1 MCAREVVQSIV
12 EGFNSTILAYGQTG
26 AGKTYTMSGG
36 PQSYKYRGVTPRA
49 ISQIFNEIA
58 NREDQ
63 AFTVRVSFV
72 EIYNELLY
80 DLLTQ
85 SDTPLAIQDDSRGGV
100 QVKGLSM
107 KLCANEEEALN
118 CLFEGE
124 TNRTVAEHLL
134 NKSST
139 RSHCV
144 FTIHVESRSRVESS
158 EKVVFSKLNLV
169 DLAGSER
176 TKKTGSEGLT
186 LTEANFI
193 NKSLSYLE
201 QVVIALSDRETG
213 HVPYRQ
219 SKLTHMLK
227 DSIGGN
233 CKTLMIA
240 NVWPEVAHIEETI
253 STLRFATR
261 MMRVSN
267 DAVVNIQLDPAQ
279 LIKRYEREIRDL
291 RQELAMH
298 DTLAGR
304 GRITYEP
311 YSSEQQYK
319 VQKTAEGYLDGTLED
334 VEFDSLRMVKELFVQ
349 FRNIYRHTLTRL
361 GFPDFKLQKE
371 RPESSRS
378 PRTAVSSRQPHDRTV
393 EVEENTGVGDE
404 EKLEG
409 FGLGVAGL
417 GSKPIDATALEPKE
431 RFVQIEEEPD
441 LSKPQSAADS
451 KKPSA
456 RRALPTVD
464 KNQAF
469 MDFKNSAG
477 RDIEDSLRENKVSDR
492 QRDFKDSSAQLR
504 AQTNELNTTKVR
516 IDEIA
521 QQISVIRSNRPME
534 EDVIDEEEFALIK
547 QMKDLKQ
554 NYRLNYA
561 SLQTL
566 KQENQRLAQAIEQGR
581 TRLVAEFE
589 AWYEEKFGARVTFK
603 APEARPEVAKIDED
617 VDQDAISY
625 IKAKKNVETLHRAKK
640 QLSSVRRT

>member
-1 MCAREVVQSIV
+1 
-12 EGFNSTILAYGQTG
+12 
-26 AGKTYTMSGG
+26 MSGG
-36 PQSYKYRGVTPRA
+36 PQSYKYRGVIPRA
-49 ISQIFNEIA
+49 ISQIFNEIS

-63 AFTVRVSFV
+63 AFSVRVSFV

-80 DLLTQ
+80 DLLNQ
-85 SDTPLAIQDDSRGGV
+85 SDTALAVQDDARGGIH
-100 QVKGLSM
+100 VKGLSM

-240 NVWPEVAHIEETI
+240 NIWPEVSHIEETI

-311 YSSEQQYK
+311 YSPEQQYK
-319 VQKTAEGYLDGTLED
+319 MQKLAEGYLDGEHDD

-349 FRNIYRHTLTRL
+349 FRNIYRHTITRL

-371 RPESSRS
+371 RPESSRT
-378 PRTAVSSRQPHDRTV
+378 PRTVPHDRTF
-393 EVEENTGVGDE
+393 EVEDDAGVGDE

-409 FGLGVAGL
+409 FGLGVAGP
-417 GSKPIDATALEPKE
+417 GSKPLDASALEPKE
-431 RFVQIEEEPD
+431 RFVQIEEGEEEH
-441 LSKPQSAADS
+441 KVASAVESS

-456 RRALPTVD
+456 RSMKPSVD

-477 RDIEDSLRENKVSDR
+477 RTIEDALRENK
-492 QRDFKDSSAQLR
+492 RDFKSSSAQLKQQ
-504 AQTNELNTTKVR
+504 ANELNSTKQR
-516 IDEIA
+516 IDDIKA
-521 QQISVIRSNRPME
+521 RIDQIRAGRPME
-534 EDVIDEEEFALIK
+534 DDVIDEEEYALIK
-547 QMKDLKQ
+547 QMKDLKH
-554 NYRLNYA
+554 NYRATYA

-566 KQENQRLAQAIEQGR
+566 KQENQRLGQAIEQGR
-581 TRLVAEFE
+581 NRLVAEFE
-589 AWYEEKFGARVTFK
+589 AWYEEKFGARVSFK
-603 APEARPEVAKIDED
+603 VPDVKPEVAKVDED
-617 VDQDAISY
+617 VDSDALAY

-640 QLSSVRRT
+640 QLSTVRKA

>member
-1 MCAREVVQSIV
+1 
-12 EGFNSTILAYGQTG
+12 
-26 AGKTYTMSGG
+26 MSGG
-36 PQSYKYRGVTPRA
+36 PQSYKYRGVIPRA
-49 ISQIFNEIA
+49 ISQIFNEVA

-63 AFTVRVSFV
+63 AFSVRVSFV
-72 EIYNELLY
+72 EIYNELMY
-80 DLLTQ
+80 DLLTT
-85 SDTPLAIQDDSRGGV
+85 SDATLSVQDDPRGGV
-100 QVKGLSM
+100 LVKGLSM
-107 KLCANEEEALN
+107 KLCSNEEEALN

-213 HVPYRQ
+213 FVPYRQ

-240 NVWPEVAHIEETI
+240 NVWPEVTHIEETI

-304 GRITYEP
+304 GRILYEP
-311 YSSEQQYK
+311 YSPEQQFEMQK
-319 VQKTAEGYLDGTLED
+319 VAENYLDGVVED

-349 FRNIYRHTLTRL
+349 FRNSYRRTLTRL
-361 GFPDFKLQKE
+361 GFPEFKLQKE
-371 RPESSRS
+371 RPESSRT
-378 PRTAVSSRQPHDRTV
+378 PRTLVRNKQPHTSTV
-393 EVEENTGVGDE
+393 EVQDHAGVGDE

-409 FGLGVAGL
+409 FGLGTAGP
-417 GSKPIDATALEPKE
+417 GSKPIDTSALEPKE
-431 RFVQIEEEPD
+431 RFVQIEEEE
-441 LSKPQSAADS
+441 SKEPAVESVKKSAS
-451 KKPSA
+451 RTYRP
-456 RRALPTVD
+456 PID

-469 MDFKNSAG
+469 MEFKNSVG
-477 RDIEDSLRENKVSDR
+477 RSIEDALRENKVNST
-492 QRDFKDSSAQLR
+492 QREFKSSTAQLR
-504 AQTNELNTTKVR
+504 SQAAELNSTKANIDDIKTR
-516 IDEIA
+516 IEEIRA
-521 QQISVIRSNRPME
+521 HRPME

-547 QMKDLKQ
+547 TMKELKQDYRLKYSSLQDLKQ
-554 NYRLNYA
+554 D
-561 SLQTL
+561 
-566 KQENQRLAQAIEQGR
+566 NQRLSQAIEQGR

-589 AWYEEKFGARVTFK
+589 AWYEDKFGGRVSFK
-603 APEARPEVAKIDED
+603 VPETKAELTKADED
-617 VDQDAISY
+617 VDPDALAY
-625 IKAKKNVETLHRAKK
+625 IKAKKNVVTLHRAKK
-640 QLSSVRRT
+640 QLSTARRS